1 MAIAA
6 INRPGGA
13 GSVASWVASF
23 SETVLPTPVVGELFF
38 GALNSGRPR
47 ENTTTIETLCK
58 GCRIVPVDLGTA
70 QTYARV
76 RAYLKKAG
84 TPIPENDVWI
94 AAICVQ
100 HSFPLATFD
109 THFAKVEGLAVVAP

>member
-6 INRPGGA
+6 INRPSDA
-13 GSVASWVASF
+13 GSVAAWIASF
-23 SETVLPTPVVGELFF
+23 SEAVLPTPVVGELLF

-47 ENTTTIETLCK
+47 DNVATVESLCK
-58 GCRIVPVDLGTA
+58 RCRVLTSDFGTA

-76 RAYLKKAG
+76 RAQLKEAG

-94 AAICVQ
+94 AAACLQ
-100 HSFPLATFD
+100 HSLPLATFD
-109 THFAKVEGLAVVAP
+109 EHFAKVEGLRVVAP